1 MALMKAA
8 ALVGQAM
15 PGASQKEYRAF
26 V

>member
-15 PGASQKEYRAF
+15 PGASQKEYRAS